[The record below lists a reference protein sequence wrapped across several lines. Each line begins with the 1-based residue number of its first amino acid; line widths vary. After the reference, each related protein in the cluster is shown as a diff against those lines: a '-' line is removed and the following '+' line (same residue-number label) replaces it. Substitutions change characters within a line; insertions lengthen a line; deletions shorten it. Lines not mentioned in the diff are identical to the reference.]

1 MFKNITPKQKVIIAI
16 VVSVVIGLIIFFIV
30 RAKKKKRLAQENEK
44 SLDSKFSEGKVKEKE
59 VQPTPAEGGK
69 FRVVPE
75 EDDRENQE
83 DVMEEKEIQINRKSS
98 IVKSSQYEQ
107 RGNQNNQ
114 QRQQPNIVQK
124 ANLNTGGRSRGGELP
139 PMDDDLKYVKD
150 ESSFTGELF

>member
-1 MFKNITPKQKVIIAI
+1 MFKNLTPKQKVIIAI
-16 VVSVVIGLIIFFIV
+16 VVAVVIGLIIFFIV
-30 RAKKKKRLAQENEK
+30 RARKKKRLAQENEK

-75 EDDRENQE
+75 EDDRENQAN
-83 DVMEEKEIQINRKSS
+83 VILEKESPKKQNSN
-98 IVKSSQYEQ
+98 QNNQ
-107 RGNQNNQ
+107 NNQNNQ

-124 ANLNTGGRSRGGELP
+124 AHLNTAGRSRGGELP
-139 PMDDDLKYVKD
+139 PMDDDLKYVRD